1 MEVVSRDRRCL
12 LGDIGT
18 LRWRG
23 PQMRRSLTGRSR
35 CSSALV
41 TPPTTQPITR
51 AITGFL
57 ALLPLNLDSQ
67 LAGYHRHRLS
77 QSEPQ
82 RAEFASMAVASAPV
96 ASAAPRLPTSHRDA
110 SVADARPQTCAA
122 AHGAKC
128 RSISKV
134 GEFAFSRKVAALEV
148 A

>member
-1 MEVVSRDRRCL
+1 M
-12 LGDIGT
+12 
-18 LRWRG
+18 
-23 PQMRRSLTGRSR
+23 
-35 CSSALV
+35 
-41 TPPTTQPITR
+41 
-51 AITGFL
+51 
-57 ALLPLNLDSQ
+57 PLNLDGQ
-67 LAGYHRHRLS
+67 LVGYHRHRFS

-82 RAEFASMAVASAPV
+82 LPEFASMAVASAPV